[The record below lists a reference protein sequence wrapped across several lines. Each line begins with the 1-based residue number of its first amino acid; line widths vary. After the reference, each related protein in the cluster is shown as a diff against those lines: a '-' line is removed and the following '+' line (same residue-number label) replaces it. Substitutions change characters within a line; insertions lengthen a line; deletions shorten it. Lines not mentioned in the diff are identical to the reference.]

1 MKNFV
6 DVITHKYATF
16 SGRAAR
22 KEYWMF
28 VLWNIIV
35 AILISIL
42 DTAIGST
49 IPYWIYFLAIIIPSI
64 ALGVRRLHDTGH
76 SGWWMFIGLIPLL
89 GGLIILFWLI
99 EDSAQGDNVYGP
111 NPKGASEVIAQAP
124 SSHVDPFMPPQPPI
138 PPPSA

>member
-1 MKNFV
+1 MKNYI
-6 DVITHKYATF
+6 DVLTHRYATF

-22 KEYWMF
+22 REYWMF
-28 VLWNIIV
+28 ALWNIIV

-42 DTAIGST
+42 DTFIGST
-49 IPYWIYFLAIIIPSI
+49 IPYWVYFLVIIIPSI

-99 EDSAQGDNVYGP
+99 KDSMVGDNAYGP
-111 NPKGASEVIAQAP
+111 NPKGASSMMQAQAI
-124 SSHVDPFMPPQPPI
+124 HVDPFLPPTPPAA
-138 PPPSA
+138 PPSA